1 MNVSNSWPLSNGPL
15 HFLPTHLNGGFCAF
29 FQWPD
34 WLRSGPRE
42 LMSQGEPF
50 GQILKLGS
58 PTECP
63 QHLPRHTLVLAL
75 LDRVGETF
83 GWVKRKWTQEV
94 GKD

>member
-1 MNVSNSWPLSNGPL
+1 
-15 HFLPTHLNGGFCAF
+15 
-29 FQWPD
+29 
-34 WLRSGPRE
+34 
-42 LMSQGEPF
+42 MSQGEPF